1 LHPSAPHAHLRTVCE
16 IRQSSLSEMHMVQRG
31 QTGVQRLS
39 HDGAGR
45 DSVRNDILLQ
55 LPKEEF
61 NRILPRL
68 QPVHMPTHRVLLEME
83 QPIKSAYFIQNGLAS
98 ILNVMS
104 DGKSVEVGLFGKEG
118 FAGIPLCVGFTT
130 SPSQVVM
137 QVMGDGLKLSADDL
151 LELLDVCPNL
161 AKALQRFSQMMAM
174 QATQIAACNRLHD
187 VDERLA
193 RWLLM
198 SQDRLFN
205 DIVPLTQ
212 EFLAHMLG
220 TRRATVTVAAGMLQK
235 AGLITYDGRGKVK
248 IVNRSRLKDAACECY
263 NVIVDLSKK
272 WQHESDGM

>member
-1 LHPSAPHAHLRTVCE
+1 
-16 IRQSSLSEMHMVQRG
+16 MVLRG
-31 QTGVQRLS
+31 QTGTHRAS

-45 DSVRNDILLQ
+45 DSVKNDILLQ

-61 NRILPRL
+61 NRILPKL
-68 QPVHMPTHRVLLEME
+68 QSVHVPTHTVLLEMQ
-83 QPIKSAYFIQNGLAS
+83 QPVKSAYFIQNGVAS

-104 DGKSVEVGLFGKEG
+104 DGKSVEVGLFGNEG
-118 FAGIPLCVGFTT
+118 FAGIPLCFGFTT
-130 SPSQVVM
+130 SPSQGVM
-137 QVMGDGLKLSADDL
+137 QVMGDALKLSADDL
-151 LELLDVCPNL
+151 LALLNVCPNL
-161 AKALQRFSQMMAM
+161 AKALQRFSQMMAL
-174 QATQIAACNRLHD
+174 QATQIAGCNRLHD

-205 DIVPLTQ
+205 DVVPLTQ

-248 IVNRSRLKDAACECY
+248 IVNRDRLEDAACECY
-263 NVIVDLSKK
+263 NVIVDLSRK
-272 WQHESDGM
+272 WRHESDGTYASEPSRVNRGTLP